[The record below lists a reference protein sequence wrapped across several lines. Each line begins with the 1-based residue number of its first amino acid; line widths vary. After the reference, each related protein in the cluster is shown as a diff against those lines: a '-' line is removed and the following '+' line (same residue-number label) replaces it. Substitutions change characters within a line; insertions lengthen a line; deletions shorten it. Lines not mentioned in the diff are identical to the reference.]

1 MEEKDL
7 MKDSIHPHNFYAPYR
22 IIEVQG
28 IVAATWNSANC
39 STSGKNRNLQV
50 EKKKK
55 KERECIIRLTSII
68 GCQRI

>member
-55 KERECIIRLTSII
+55 KKENVL
-68 GCQRI
+68 